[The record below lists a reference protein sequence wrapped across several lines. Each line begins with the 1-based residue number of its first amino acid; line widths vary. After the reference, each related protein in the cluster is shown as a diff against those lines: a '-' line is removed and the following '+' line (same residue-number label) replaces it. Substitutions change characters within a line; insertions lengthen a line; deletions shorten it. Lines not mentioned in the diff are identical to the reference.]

1 MSGSTRG
8 LAGLAARATAGVVGP
23 VLFTAAW
30 IIASPIQAGYPA
42 TQIQISGLAAVGA
55 RDPWIMIGGF
65 LVLGLSLIAFGSALR
80 QELGGARRAGP
91 GPLLMQAAGFL
102 TIVAELLRRDH
113 VLLTSGPE
121 SWHNHA
127 HNAVSAVLY
136 VLLVVIPVVLAWRL
150 RSEPGWRPMPALL
163 VVATLISAVILVLFV
178 SNAAKSWDGTLQRL
192 GVTIPLA
199 VLAAVAAVMALR
211 CGREGQNR
219 Y

>member
-8 LAGLAARATAGVVGP
+8 DAGLAARATAGVVGP

-30 IIASPIQAGYPA
+30 VIASLIQAGYPA
-42 TQIQISGLAAVGA
+42 TQIQISGLAAAGA

-80 QELGGARRAGP
+80 EELGGARLAGT
-91 GPLLMQAAGFL
+91 GPLLMQAAGVL
-102 TIVAELLRRDH
+102 TIAAGLLRRDH

-136 VLLVVIPVVLAWRL
+136 VLLGLIPVVLAWRL

-163 VVATLISAVILVLFV
+163 VAATLISALTLVLFV

-199 VLAAVAAVMALR
+199 ALAALAAMTALR
-211 CGREGQNR
+211 RGRPGQSQV
-219 Y
+219 